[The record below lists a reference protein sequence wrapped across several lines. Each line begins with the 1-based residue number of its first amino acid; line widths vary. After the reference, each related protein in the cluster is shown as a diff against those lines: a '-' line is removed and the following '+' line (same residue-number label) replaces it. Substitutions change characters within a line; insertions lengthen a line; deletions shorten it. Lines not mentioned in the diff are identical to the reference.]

1 MKELDKKLEEKEQK
15 FIRERQEKEF
25 LIISLEK

>member
-15 FIRERQEKEF
+15 FIRERQEKEC

>member
-15 FIRERQEKEF
+15 FIRERQGKEC

>member
-15 FIRERQEKEF
+15 FIRERQEKEY
-25 LIISLEK
+25 LIALEK